1 LKPKAQTIKENI
13 GKLELIK
20 IETFCIPKDTINRE
34 NNKHTVWEKIFAS
47 HTSDKGLSEIL

>member
-34 NNKHTVWEKIFAS
+34 NNKYTVWEKIFAS